1 MKILSVASVTLSVL
15 LATGCVLV
23 DDGYGYGYETSETV
37 YYEES
42 YYTPGNTVIY
52 HDVYVPNPPV
62 YIAPPPPAPHHHGPG
77 LHERPGH
84 HPGGP
89 GGHHPGGSGGHHP
102 GGPGGNHGPGGH
114 HPGGPG
120 VKPGPGGHHPGSSHS
135 MGPHRVGP
143 GGIGA
148 GDTRYHTGPVRFP
161 GNGTPGGGGH
171 GGHGGGGMHRR

>member
-1 MKILSVASVTLSVL
+1 MKILSVASATLSVL

-89 GGHHPGGSGGHHP
+89 GGHHPGG
-102 GGPGGNHGPGGH
+102 PGGNHGPGGH

-161 GNGTPGGGGH
+161 GNGGPGGGGH
-171 GGHGGGGMHRR
+171 GGHGGGKRTNIK